1 MYKSQST
8 GKQCHLCPKW
18 QTGGNH
24 INYFKKDADLRENEK
39 KWCRCVLH
47 VAAKQ
52 SDQCLVNVNER
63 AGQVFNGL
71 TCFNPYAVCGA
82 SVGTS
87 SRKCGIN
94 YEFRNIPD
102 QELIAYA
109 KIKKINVPKPYS
121 REEMIQ
127 AIYAWKKTEKK

>member
-1 MYKSQST
+1 MRKYRSA
-8 GKQCHLCPKW
+8 GKTH
-18 QTGGNH
+18 QTGGAG
-24 INYFKKDADLRENEK
+24 INYFKIDADLRENEK

-52 SDQCLVNVNER
+52 TDQCLEDVNEH
-63 AGQVFNGL
+63 AGQVFNGR
-71 TCFNPYAVCGA
+71 TCYNPYAICSA
-82 SVGTS
+82 TVGTS

-109 KIKKINVPKPYS
+109 KIKKITVPKPYS
-121 REEMIQ
+121 RENMIQ
-127 AIYAWKKTEKK
+127 AIYTWKKTEK